1 MEKGQANQSSLAEI
15 AAFGRNPKD
24 STKTKNG
31 ESIVPGRTGG
41 TQGIGGG
48 NPLQNL
54 SLPGIGLYKVDID
67 NLSLLDYYSM
77 KDYYQI
83 KTAFAMISFTLMSLN
98 WWVTGGTAKTRK
110 AVEWQIK
117 EIWSDLM
124 KTIVKAFWAG
134 FSPNVK
140 VFGINPE
147 NGYLYIE
154 ELRDLSPFACE
165 ICIDKED
172 QSFDGFIQKGGSF
185 KINTIT
191 NGSLSEEI
199 ITVKPQKIEPKYAFW
214 YSFMKENGN
223 FYGQK
228 LLKGAYMPWFFSQV
242 IHLYVNRYFY
252 RFSTPLALGR
262 APSGFVQDANGKEVD
277 AQEAMITILKEVR
290 NNSSV
295 SLPSDRDENGNL
307 AWDVEYIES
316 QMRGYDFEGYLK
328 RLDREM
334 SRALFLPDLLFE
346 AGKVGSYKLGELHKD
361 TFLMLL
367 NALMNDVKQH
377 IDKYIS
383 KQFVEYNFGPNVEV
397 PRFQFEKQGTVST
410 PIIVEMIKQLT
421 TKGALTVDIEE
432 IARITG
438 VPLKEVK
445 KIFPDEVTDPS
456 IEDPNNP
463 GDNTSKDKKKT
474 KTKENE
480 SIESRLSTMLEEFKK
495 EVDRVKTE
503 RFVDEKFAPK
513 DVKIDNNEFY
523 DSIMYIA
530 ANQLGRIG
538 TFMDSNERVKWPSAK
553 LGYRS
558 KLEKVWKAYVT
569 EDIEGLYD
577 SVFSIV
583 TAALSSDKS
592 NGEIKKFL
600 WDEIT
605 GFYLAMA
612 FRKNPG
618 LVVGIAS
625 KVDSAINKA
634 I

>member
-1 MEKGQANQSSLAEI
+1 MGV
-15 AAFGRNPKD
+15 FGRKPKD
-24 STKTKNG
+24 SIATQNG
-31 ESIVPGRTGG
+31 ESIVPKKVVG
-41 TQGIGGG
+41 TQGIEAG
-48 NPLQNL
+48 LSMNL
-54 SLPGIGLYKVDID
+54 SLPGVGLYKVDTD
-67 NLSLLDYYSM
+67 HLSLLDYYSM

-98 WWVTGGTAKTRK
+98 WWVVGGKSKINK
-110 AVEWQIK
+110 AVEWQIR

-124 KTIVKAFWAG
+124 KTITKAFWSG

-140 VFGINPE
+140 VFDVHPT
-147 NGYLYIE
+147 NGYLYIQ

-165 ICIDKED
+165 ICVDKKD
-172 QSFDGFIQKGGSF
+172 QSFDGFIQRGGSY
-185 KINTIT
+185 KINTIKAGALT
-191 NGSLSEEI
+191 EEI
-199 ITVKPQKIEPKYAFW
+199 VNVEAQKIEPKYAFW

-252 RFSTPLALGR
+252 RFSTPLALGY
-262 APSGFVQDANGKEVD
+262 APSGYVEGSDGTQISAQDA
-277 AQEAMITILKEVR
+277 MIEILKEVR

-295 SLPSDRDENGNL
+295 SLPSDRDENGEL
-307 AWDVEYIES
+307 IWDIKYIES
-316 QMRGYDFEGYLK
+316 QMRGYDFEAYLK

-367 NALMNDVKQH
+367 NALMNDIKGY

-383 KQFVEYNFGPNVEV
+383 KQFVEYNFGPSEEI

-421 TKGALTVDIEE
+421 DNGTLDFDIEE

-438 VPLKEVK
+438 VPLKEAK
-445 KIFPDEVTDPS
+445 KVLSGDSSGVEDSSTKANEKKSKIVTNQNS
-456 IEDPNNP
+456 NIIEN
-463 GDNTSKDKKKT
+463 K
-474 KTKENE
+474 
-480 SIESRLSTMLEEFKK
+480 ISTMLEEFKR
-495 EVDRVKTE
+495 EIERAKTE
-503 RFVDEKFAPK
+503 RFIDEKFSPK
-513 DVKIDNNEFY
+513 NIKINEEEFY

-530 ANQLGRIG
+530 ANQIGRLG
-538 TFMDSNERVKWPSAK
+538 TFMDSTDRNKWSLGK

-558 KLEKVWKAYVT
+558 KLEKVWKKDVT
-569 EDIEGLYD
+569 EDIDGLYE
-577 SVFSIV
+577 SASSIV
-583 TAALSSDKS
+583 SAGLSSDKS
-592 NGEIKKFL
+592 AGEIKKYL
-600 WDEIT
+600 WDRLTE
-605 GFYLAMA
+605 FYLTMA
-612 FRKNPG
+612 FRKNPKLAIG
-618 LVVGIAS
+618 VTKKI
-625 KVDSAINKA
+625 DSALTNI